1 MAPDSAAREPR
12 RRCLASGRVRP
23 RGELV
28 RFAVEDDGRIEPDV
42 AGRRGGRGLWLSPGR
57 DMIET
62 AAARNLFARAARRK
76 VVLASAPLAG
86 AAAVDDLASRTEA
99 ALLRRCLDLVGLARR
114 RGQAVAGKD
123 NVDRWLAAGKAS
135 LSVEA
140 VDCTDFD
147 RVAVAPGPFAER
159 LVREAER
166 LAGFGRKL
174 IVRRVD

>member
-1 MAPDSAAREPR
+1 MAREPC
-12 RRCLASGRVRP
+12 RRCLATGRVRP

-28 RFAVEDDGRIEPDV
+28 RFAVDDAGRIEPDV

-76 VVLASAPLAG
+76 VVLAPAPLAG
-86 AAAVDDLASRTEA
+86 AAAVADLSSRTEA
-99 ALLRRCLDLVGLARR
+99 ALLRRCLDLAGMARR

-123 NVDRWLAAGKAS
+123 EVDRWLAAGKAA
-135 LSVEA
+135 LLIEA
-140 VDCTDFD
+140 IDRTDFD
-147 RVAVAPGPFAER
+147 RVAVAPGSFAER
-159 LVREAER
+159 LSREAER
-166 LAGFGRKL
+166 LAGFGRTL